1 MSEGTRLGAQA
12 DMARRCWACGADL
25 GGRAMFCHECGKL
38 QPPELSPV
46 EIDDAFA
53 RLGLPRRFG
62 IDPAALERQHAGFSA
77 RLAVERFA
85 RRGAE
90 EQAHAA
96 RHRKV
101 LDQARAELADPFRRA
116 AHLLALTGH
125 PFAAAAHPDLS
136 PAASAVRAILA
147 AAAHPA
153 EVEPVIDAAAAR
165 ADDLLAE
172 LDAAFGAGDLVAA
185 QAVMGEL
192 GRQRDLIA
200 EARLRRAELRE
211 S

>member
-25 GGRAMFCHECGKL
+25 GGRAMFCHACGKL

-77 RLAVERFA
+77 RLAVECFA

-147 AAAHPA
+147 AAA
-153 EVEPVIDAAAAR
+153 R